1 MCVSLTVLIIKNE
14 VFYEHIHFA
23 SKTFKKRTLIWSAF
37 AIPLADQMGELPKL
51 AVVRNDVLFDL
62 PK

>member
-1 MCVSLTVLIIKNE
+1 MGDSRI
-14 VFYEHIHFA
+14 A
-23 SKTFKKRTLIWSAF
+23 LIWSAF